1 MKHKVFIFL
10 FLFSQ
15 ILFAQASDSL
25 VLLKDIDSTIIT
37 DVKYATKENFTGKIL
52 YPTDKVY
59 LRKIVA
65 EALAQVNQYLKKNY
79 ALRLKVFDG
88 YRPLSVQ
95 KKMWEIYPDERY
107 VADPAKGSRH
117 NRGAAVDL
125 TLVDATEKEID
136 MGTPY
141 DDFTEKAHIDYKK
154 LPRNVLD
161 YRKILR
167 TAVERFG
174 FTAMSTEWWHF
185 DFKGWDKF
193 PILDVEI
200 K

>member
-1 MKHKVFIFL
+1 MKHKVFFLL
-10 FLFSQ
+10 FLLSE
-15 ILFAQASDSL
+15 ILIAQSPDSL

-37 DVKYATKENFTGKIL
+37 DVKYATKENFTGKVL
-52 YPTDKVY
+52 YSTDKVY
-59 LRKIVA
+59 LRRVVA
-65 EALAQVNQYLKKNY
+65 EALAQVNQFLKKNY

-125 TLVDATEKEID
+125 TLVDATGKEID

-154 LPRNVLD
+154 LSRNVLD

-167 TAVERFG
+167 TTMERFG
-174 FTAMSTEWWHF
+174 FTVMSTEWWHF
-185 DFKGWDKF
+185 NFKGWEKF
-193 PILDVEI
+193 PIMDVEI